1 MKTKFLTLFCLA
13 SLATASALATPAL
26 EKLSED
32 DIAVAKKYLQLRM
45 DYAKSDKYNPRPFYH
60 GLVAEA
66 MELFGQKKYGDVL
79 EKLAPA
85 LEKDP
90 YSVKLLPVKMAALL
104 QLGKTN
110 EAVAVREAYFGILH
124 SIFITGDGQSHETA
138 MRVISID
145 EEYAILQ
152 LTGLRPLGQALT
164 TKDGHSYD
172 VLTVRT
178 PEGYEED
185 KTFDLY
191 FNVDPLFKG
200 SILGLL
206 KDEKPAKPVPE
217 LTEQKQ

>member
-1 MKTKFLTLFCLA
+1 MDESKALMEKR
-13 SLATASALATPAL
+13 SLAITSALATPAL

-32 DIAVAKKYLQLRM
+32 EIAVAKKYLQLRM
-45 DYAKSDKYNPRPFYH
+45 DYAKSDKYNPHPFYN

-66 MELFGQKKYGDVL
+66 AELFGQKKYDDVL

-110 EAVAVREAYFGILH
+110 ETVAVREAYFGILH

-178 PEGYEED
+178 PKGYEED

-191 FNVDPLFKG
+191 FNVDPLYKDSFLSLFK
-200 SILGLL
+200 
-206 KDEKPAKPVPE
+206 KAEPTKPVSE
-217 LTEQKQ
+217 KAEKEQ